1 MMPGFCGSYRPEDVH
16 ILLKPMALAGIADV
30 AEKERLIQSG
40 ARHYSE
46 MITPEKAPSA
56 RYLDLFHQ
64 AFAQN
69 RQTMARD
76 VLRLADRLATRTG
89 DITLVSLAR
98 AGTPVGVL
106 LRHTLQ
112 RVHARPAAHYSISII
127 RDRGI
132 DRNALDYI
140 LARHPAES
148 LVFID
153 GWTGK
158 GVITRELVHSIAAF
172 NAERGCQISPDL
184 YVLSD
189 LAGCATVAASGDD
202 YLIPSSIL
210 NATVSGLVSRSI
222 LNEAIGPAD
231 FHGCLF
237 YREFAS
243 IDLSQWFIDEVL
255 ADIQQLAQNPARA
268 FAVPDRQALAATSAR
283 FMADMRARF
292 GIHNENLIKPGI
304 GEATRVLL
312 RRLPERVLVQ
322 DPAHPAVQHLL
333 ALAAEKAVPVEH
345 DPDLPYAAASLI
357 RSLADA

>member
-1 MMPGFCGSYRPEDVH
+1 MDTIYTDHVLQPLAANNAREVVFIEDNLSDWQ
-16 ILLKPMALAGIADV
+16 LL
-30 AEKERLIQSG
+30 S
-40 ARHYSE
+40 S
-46 MITPEKAPSA
+46 
-56 RYLDLFHQ
+56 
-64 AFAQN
+64 
-69 RQTMARD
+69 
-76 VLRLADRLATRTG
+76 RLASHAQ
-89 DITLVSLAR
+89 II
-98 AGTPVGVL
+98 VL
-106 LRHTLQ
+106 DSSQDGLTQ
-112 RVHARPAAHYSISII
+112 VAAHLAARQPGSLDAIHVLSHGAAGQLNLGGSTLTQDTLGQYTWAFNTIG
-127 RDRGI
+127 R
-132 DRNALDYI
+132 ALSEQGDLLLYGCEVG
-140 LARHPAES
+140 AGEA
-148 LVFID
+148 
-153 GWTGK
+153 GQA
-158 GVITRELVHSIAAF
+158 LVHSIAAF